1 MSIKKIIIVI
11 LMLMFI
17 IPLFSID
24 VYRDPENAWDYS
36 LKNQNQLLMLKPTA
50 VPTSQIISLIS
61 NTISQYYSETNF
73 IIQYSSP
80 FNELPSYSNIDLN
93 KLRSSDLISSVQ
105 SIDVSSIL
113 NNRPDL
119 TLKSG
124 LNAK

>member
-50 VPTSQIISLIS
+50 LPTSQIVSLIS
-61 NTISQYYSETNF
+61 NTISQYYS
-73 IIQYSSP
+73 
-80 FNELPSYSNIDLN
+80 
-93 KLRSSDLISSVQ
+93 
-105 SIDVSSIL
+105 
-113 NNRPDL
+113 
-119 TLKSG
+119 
-124 LNAK
+124 